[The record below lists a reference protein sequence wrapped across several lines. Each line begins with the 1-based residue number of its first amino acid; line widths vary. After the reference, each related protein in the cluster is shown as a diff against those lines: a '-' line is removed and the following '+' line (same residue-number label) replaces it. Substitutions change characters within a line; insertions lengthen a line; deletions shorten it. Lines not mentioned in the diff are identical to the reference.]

1 MAMDDALTK
10 FNQYVNALWK
20 SRADGV
26 RKAQGQ
32 LLNWLF
38 TVHGAG
44 IAACLGY
51 VASTGIR
58 TSVAIGLGAFA
69 IGLFALLIYGTLFL
83 YLEVYHFDR
92 YKREVNDL
100 DSGKRTPQQFLAAQT
115 DKRNWYRSCEI
126 IGWISGLCALVG
138 LGALITAVLN
148 TQAKGL

>member
-1 MAMDDALTK
+1 MPTAMDDAFTK

-32 LLNWLF
+32 LLTWLF

-58 TSVAIGLGAFA
+58 TSVAIGLGAFTT
-69 IGLFALLIYGTLFL
+69 GLFALLIYGTLFF
-83 YLEVYHFDR
+83 YLEVHHFEK
-92 YKREVNDL
+92 YKREVKEL
-100 DSGKRTPQQFLAAQT
+100 DSGDRTPQQIPHRTNREAQLVSVMR
-115 DKRNWYRSCEI
+115 DYRLDFGFMRA
-126 IGWISGLCALVG
+126 GWSWSIDYGSAQSLR
-138 LGALITAVLN
+138 
-148 TQAKGL
+148 